1 MTKQTA
7 VNRGRGIEENQVP
20 AHTLSSWCFR
30 IITVTVLASRGL
42 KARRGGGW
50 GVPQTLM
57 FHSSDL
63 HTLPRLQYENI
74 TVMKILLIG
83 VASFY
88 TNCTVFSAFQ
98 CLEGKCKEQ
107 RWKPSR
113 HHSQC
118 SIMTGGPL
126 SQLKLKPFCKAE
138 NTFFLRHL
146 PTLIKSSWI
155 AVFSDMSGC

>member
-42 KARRGGGW
+42 KARGGGR

-83 VASFY
+83 VASF
-88 TNCTVFSAFQ
+88 
-98 CLEGKCKEQ
+98 
-107 RWKPSR
+107 
-113 HHSQC
+113 
-118 SIMTGGPL
+118 
-126 SQLKLKPFCKAE
+126 
-138 NTFFLRHL
+138 
-146 PTLIKSSWI
+146 
-155 AVFSDMSGC
+155 